1 VRRFHYLRGEEEEM
15 RILNTFK
22 KGFQATNKR
31 LRMVVYLWL
40 INFVYSVLIV
50 TPVYFLLKK
59 DLSPSLMTDQV
70 IKGTDLLWLGDIIYK
85 SQDIFPALVGWFLI
99 PGIFFMLLY
108 IFLYGGIIGRVVAQ
122 DEKMEMSVF
131 LADCS
136 KHFLTFLRVFLI
148 SLVAYLVVFGGIY
161 SIISALFNLWKKSAS
176 TEWPLIFSSILEFLI
191 LVLLFSV
198 VRMFFD
204 YVRVRLVVE
213 KSKKT
218 IRATL
223 LNLAFIGKRFFR
235 AWSLYLL
242 IGLIT
247 AAIALI
253 YLLVYQPLPNM
264 GVLLI
269 VGFIWQQIYVLSRM
283 WTKILFYSTEYHF
296 FAGEIKEQS

>member
-1 VRRFHYLRGEEEEM
+1 M
-15 RILNTFK
+15 KMKILDTFK
-22 KGFQATNKR
+22 KGFQTTNKS

-50 TPVYFLLKK
+50 TPIYFLFKK
-59 DLSPSLMTDQV
+59 DLSRSLMSDQV
-70 IKGTDLLWLGDIIYK
+70 ARGTDFLWLGDIIFK
-85 SQDIFPALVGWFLI
+85 HQDILPALVGWFLI

-122 DEKMEMSVF
+122 EEKMKMSGF
-131 LADCS
+131 LADCT
-136 KHFLTFLRVFLI
+136 KHFFTFLRVFLI

-191 LVLLFSV
+191 LVLLFSL

-213 KSKKT
+213 KSKKA

-242 IGLIT
+242 VGLIT
-247 AAIALI
+247 AVLGAV
-253 YLLVYQPLPNM
+253 YLAVYQPLPNM

-269 VGFIWQQIYVLSRM
+269 VGFIWQQIYIFSRM

-296 FAGEIKEQS
+296 FIEESA

>member
-1 VRRFHYLRGEEEEM
+1 M
-15 RILNTFK
+15 KILNIFER
-22 KGFQATNKR
+22 GFQTTNKR

-40 INFVYSVLIV
+40 INFIYSVLIV
-50 TPVYFLLKK
+50 TPVYFLIKK
-59 DLSPSLMTDQV
+59 DLPRSLMTDQV
-70 IKGTDLLWLGDIIYK
+70 VKGTDLLWLGDVIYK
-85 SQDIFPALVGWFLI
+85 YQDIFPALVGWFLI

-108 IFLYGGIIGRVVAQ
+108 IFLYGGIIGRIVAQ
-122 DEKMEMSVF
+122 DEKMKMSGF

-136 KHFLTFLRVFLI
+136 KYFFTFLRVFLI

-161 SIISALFNLWKKSAS
+161 GIISVLFNLWKKSAS
-176 TEWPLIFSSILEFLI
+176 TEWPLILSSILEFLI
-191 LVLLFSV
+191 LVLLFSL

-242 IGLIT
+242 VGLIT
-247 AAIALI
+247 AVLGAV
-253 YLLVYQPLPNM
+253 YLAVYQLLPNM

-269 VGFIWQQIYVLSRM
+269 VGFIWQQIYIFSRM

-296 FAGEIKEQS
+296 FIEQRT

>member
-1 VRRFHYLRGEEEEM
+1 VRSFNNLRGKEREM
-15 RILNTFK
+15 RIRNIFER
-22 KGFQATNKR
+22 GFQTTNKR

-40 INFVYSVLIV
+40 INFIYSVLIV
-50 TPVYFLLKK
+50 TPVYFLIKK
-59 DLSPSLMTDQV
+59 DLSGSLMTDQV
-70 IKGTDLLWLGDIIYK
+70 VKGTDLLWLGDVIYK
-85 SQDIFPALVGWFLI
+85 HQDIFPALVGWFLI

-108 IFLYGGIIGRVVAQ
+108 IFLYGGIIGRIVAQ
-122 DEKMEMSVF
+122 DEKMKMSSF

-136 KHFLTFLRVFLI
+136 KYFFTFLRVSLL

-242 IGLIT
+242 VGLIT
-247 AAIALI
+247 AVLGVV
-253 YLLVYQPLPNM
+253 YLFVYQLLPNM
-264 GVLLI
+264 GVLLMYTSSYQ
-269 VGFIWQQIYVLSRM
+269 IWE
-283 WTKILFYSTEYHF
+283 FC
-296 FAGEIKEQS
+296 

>member
-1 VRRFHYLRGEEEEM
+1 
-15 RILNTFK
+15 
-22 KGFQATNKR
+22 
-31 LRMVVYLWL
+31 
-40 INFVYSVLIV
+40 
-50 TPVYFLLKK
+50 
-59 DLSPSLMTDQV
+59 
-70 IKGTDLLWLGDIIYK
+70 
-85 SQDIFPALVGWFLI
+85 
-99 PGIFFMLLY
+99 
-108 IFLYGGIIGRVVAQ
+108 
-122 DEKMEMSVF
+122 
-131 LADCS
+131 
-136 KHFLTFLRVFLI
+136 
-148 SLVAYLVVFGGIY
+148 
-161 SIISALFNLWKKSAS
+161 
-176 TEWPLIFSSILEFLI
+176 
-191 LVLLFSV
+191 
-198 VRMFFD
+198 MFFD